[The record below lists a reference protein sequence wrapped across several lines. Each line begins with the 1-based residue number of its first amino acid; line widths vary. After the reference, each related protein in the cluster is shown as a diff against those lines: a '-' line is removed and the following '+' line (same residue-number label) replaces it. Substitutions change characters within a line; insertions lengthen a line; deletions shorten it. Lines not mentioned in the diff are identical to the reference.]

1 MTEMYLIKQRIMGII
16 MIVLGIISAVV
27 LDGDVTACMI
37 VVPLGIWLMVTKKCV
52 GDYTN
57 EIDEDEEEEL
67 ES

>member
-52 GDYTN
+52 CDYLCEIN
-57 EIDEDEEEEL
+57 EDEEL

>member
-1 MTEMYLIKQRIMGII
+1 MTEMYLIKQRIMGVI

-37 VVPLGIWLMVTKKCV
+37 VVPLGIWLMVTKKYV
-52 GDYTN
+52 GDYQYEIN
-57 EIDEDEEEEL
+57 EDEEL